1 MTLTV
6 PDFHKARVAV
16 AGDVMLDRYWF
27 GPTQRVSPEAP
38 VPVVRID
45 DVEERPGGGANVAVN
60 LASLGVR
67 TSLYGL
73 AGADDAGDRL
83 QSMLAELGI
92 DSDLRRIDGVP
103 TVTKLRILSRNQQL
117 IRLDFEADADAGFP
131 GRLDAGVADALAD
144 AGAAILS
151 DYGKGALLEV
161 EGLIGRCRDAGVPV
175 LVDPKGSDFG
185 RYRGAT
191 VITPNLAEF
200 EAVVGH
206 CPDDAELERRA
217 SRLVADLELG
227 YLLIT
232 RSERGMLLVG
242 REGPALA
249 LAAEAREVFDVSGAG
264 DTVIAVAGAALA
276 ANLDMPTAAAL
287 ANLAAGL
294 VVRKLGVASV
304 TTAELRLALHQR
316 GKGGRGFMSAEQL
329 AEAVRQSQERGE
341 RVVMTNGCFDI
352 LHAGHIS
359 YLEEAKTLG
368 DRLVVAIND
377 DESVR
382 RLKGDGRP
390 INGLA
395 DRLAVMA
402 GLAAVDWVVPFSE
415 DTPQDLICAV
425 LPDILVKG
433 GDYRPED
440 IAGGDCVRENGGE
453 VRVLS
458 YRDGRST
465 SAIVDRIRRGQD
477 PA

>member
-45 DVEERPGGGANVAVN
+45 DIEERPGGGANVAVN
-60 LASLGVR
+60 LAALGVDTR
-67 TSLYGL
+67 LFGL
-73 AGADDAGDRL
+73 AGADDAADRL
-83 QSMLAELGI
+83 QAMLAEQGI
-92 DSDLRRIDGVP
+92 ACTLRRVDGVP
-103 TVTKLRILSRNQQL
+103 TVTKLRVLSRNQQL
-117 IRLDFEADADAGFP
+117 IRLDFEADADERLR
-131 GRLDAGVADALAD
+131 GRLDASVGDALAS

-151 DYGKGALLEV
+151 DYGKGALLDIEP
-161 EGLIGRCRDAGVPV
+161 LIARCRGAGVPV
-175 LVDPKGSDFG
+175 LVDPKGVDFG

-200 EAVVGH
+200 EAVVGR
-206 CPDDAELERRA
+206 CPDDATLERRA
-217 SRLVADLELG
+217 GELITDLELDH
-227 YLLIT
+227 LLIT
-232 RSERGMLLVG
+232 LSDRGMLLVS
-242 REGPALA
+242 RDGPGLR

-264 DTVIAVAGAALA
+264 DTVIAVAAAALA
-276 ANLDMPTAAAL
+276 AGLAMPTAAAL
-287 ANLAAGL
+287 ANLAAGI

-316 GKGGRGFMSAEQL
+316 GKGGRGFMSAEDL
-329 AEAVRQSQERGE
+329 AEAVRQSQARGE
-341 RVVMTNGCFDI
+341 RVVMTNGCFDL

-359 YLEEAKTLG
+359 YLEEAKSLG

-377 DESVR
+377 DDSVR
-382 RLKGDGRP
+382 RLKGEERP

-415 DTPQDLICAV
+415 DTPETLICDV

-440 IAGGDCVRENGGE
+440 IAGGDCVRRAGGE

-465 SAIVDRIRRGQD
+465 SAIVDRIRRGRD

>member
-45 DVEERPGGGANVAVN
+45 DIEERPGGGANVAVN
-60 LASLGVR
+60 LAALGVDTR
-67 TSLYGL
+67 LFGL
-73 AGADDAGDRL
+73 AGADAAADRL
-83 QSMLAELGI
+83 QSMLVEHGVACT
-92 DSDLRRIDGVP
+92 LRRIDGVP
-103 TVTKLRILSRNQQL
+103 TVTKLRVLSRNQQL
-117 IRLDFEADADAGFP
+117 IRLDFEADADERLRGQ
-131 GRLDAGVADALAD
+131 LDATVGDALAS

-151 DYGKGALLEV
+151 DYGKGALLDV
-161 EGLIGRCRDAGVPV
+161 EPLIARCREAGVPV
-175 LVDPKGSDFG
+175 LVDPKGSDFS

-206 CPDDAELERRA
+206 CPDDATLERRA
-217 SRLVADLELG
+217 ARLLGDLELDH
-227 YLLIT
+227 LLIT
-232 RSERGMLLVG
+232 LSDRGMLLVSRDG
-242 REGPALA
+242 SGLR

-264 DTVIAVAGAALA
+264 DTVIAVAAAALA
-276 ANLDMPTAAAL
+276 AGLAMPTAAAL
-287 ANLAAGL
+287 ANLAAGI

-316 GKGGRGFMSAEQL
+316 GKGGRGFMSAEDL
-329 AEAVRQSQERGE
+329 AEAVRQAQARGE

-377 DESVR
+377 DDSVR

-415 DTPQDLICAV
+415 DTPETLICDV

-440 IAGGDCVRENGGE
+440 IAGGDCVRRAGGD

-465 SAIVDRIRRGQD
+465 SAIVDKIRRGQD